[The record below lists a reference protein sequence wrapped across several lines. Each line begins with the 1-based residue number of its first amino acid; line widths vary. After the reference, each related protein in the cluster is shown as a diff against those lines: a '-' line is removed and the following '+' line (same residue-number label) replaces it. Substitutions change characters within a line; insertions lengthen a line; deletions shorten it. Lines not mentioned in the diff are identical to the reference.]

1 MDEPKMIKRAGRSIR
16 NFGQSVWVKYA
27 YNIVHEGNMHNFA
40 QSLELFMA
48 LKGTAGSTLVDASPT
63 DLIWGCECY
72 ENAPAAQQKE
82 TWRGLNVLGEILTE
96 VLDELIS
103 ERLELNDE
111 GVLAVG
117 LSLEPITD
125 FGEL

>member
-1 MDEPKMIKRAGRSIR
+1 LVRTNPYD
-16 NFGQSVWVKYA
+16 WV
-27 YNIVHEGNMHNFA
+27 
-40 QSLELFMA
+40 
-48 LKGTAGSTLVDASPT
+48 
-63 DLIWGCECY
+63 WGCGCQATEL
-72 ENAPAAQQKE
+72 AAQNRE